1 MTTARWR
8 KSACNL
14 CYVNCGVEVEVLG
27 DGDGERLG
35 RVRGDPAH
43 PRTRGYLCNKA
54 QAIPAYVHH
63 DDRLTTPLRRRPDG
77 THEAIDWD
85 TAITEIAARLGEIV
99 ARHGADVLALYGG
112 GGQGNH
118 AGGAFANSFL
128 RALGSRHVFNAL
140 AQEKTGDFW
149 VNGHLFG
156 AQTCHTAEDIEHCD
170 LLLVIGANP
179 WLAHGFTNAR
189 QAINAIVKDPARR
202 LIVIDPR
209 RSETAAHADLHVPV
223 RPGADAF
230 LMAALLALLIRR
242 EAVDTDFISTHTT
255 GYATVQATLDAV
267 DIERFAAAADVSLS
281 VLEQLADRVQ
291 AAKSMVVRA
300 ELGIQ
305 QGRNSTLN
313 SYLEKLLYLL
323 TGHFGRPGTNALHG
337 WLQPLWANGR
347 GQRYAPLDIEVIAG
361 LLPPNRLAEAIESE
375 HPERLRALWVDSSNP
390 FNTVAD
396 TRRLEA
402 ARERLD
408 LLVAIDVAYTETA
421 AQADYVLPASSQYE
435 KCEYTLFNF
444 EYPVN
449 YFHVR
454 RPLLP
459 PLPGTLPEP
468 EIYLRL
474 VTALGL
480 MPPPPALD
488 AVTNVARSQPA
499 AFAASFANLSR
510 DYPHAAGA
518 GALLLY
524 ATLGR
529 TLPPGTAA
537 AAPLWAS
544 AQRLAASRPAA
555 VARALE
561 LPGDSDPRELG
572 QRLFA
577 AVIESPSGT
586 AISVDDSVW
595 DLVETADGRVH
606 LAIGELLAALAALDP
621 DAVLPSPDYPFI
633 LSAGQRRMQNV
644 NQILRAP
651 HFRKRDPD
659 GALYIHPADLATL
672 DVAEQAW
679 VVVESR
685 RGEVLARARADDG
698 MRRGNVSLPHGYGQ
712 AYPAGD
718 GERRVCGPRINTL
731 TDAQSRDPIAGT
743 PLHKYVPV
751 RLRAADEA
759 EAATAELNSQAIFA
773 ARSATRA

>member
-1 MTTARWR
+1 MTASKWH

-14 CYVNCGVEVEVLG
+14 CYVNCGVEIEVLG
-27 DGDGERLG
+27 DGADARLG
-35 RVRGDPAH
+35 RVRGDPEH
-43 PRTRGYLCNKA
+43 PRTQGYLCNKA

-63 DDRLTTPLRRRPDG
+63 DDRLVTPLRRRADG
-77 THEAIDWD
+77 SHEAIDWD
-85 TAITEIAARLGEIV
+85 TAISEIAARLRETI
-99 ARHGADVLALYGG
+99 AHHGANTLALYGG

-118 AGGAFANSFL
+118 AGGAFTNGFV

-156 AQTCHTAEDIEHCD
+156 AQTCHSAEDIEHCD

-179 WLAHGFTNAR
+179 WLAHGFSNAR
-189 QAINAIVKDPARR
+189 QQINTIVKDPARK

-209 RSETAAHADLHVPV
+209 RSETAAHADLHLAV

-230 LMAALLALLIRR
+230 LMTALLALLIRR
-242 EAVDTDFISTHTT
+242 DAVDTDFIAAHTS
-255 GYATVQATLDAV
+255 GYEAVRATLAAV

-281 VLEQLADRVQ
+281 VLEQLADMVM

-305 QGRNSTLN
+305 QGRYSTLN

-323 TGHFGRPGTNALHG
+323 TGNFGRAGTNALHG

-361 LLPPNRLAEAIESE
+361 LLPPNQLAEAIESE
-375 HPERLRALWVDSSNP
+375 HTERLRALWVDSSNP

-396 TRRLEA
+396 TQRLEA

-408 LLVAIDVAYTETA
+408 LLVAVDVAYTETA
-421 AQADYVLPASSQYE
+421 AQADYVLPASSQFE

-459 PLPGTLPEP
+459 PLAGTLPEP

-474 VTALGL
+474 ATALDL
-480 MPPPPALD
+480 MPPPEALET
-488 AVTNVARSQPA
+488 VTNAARSGPLEFA
-499 AFAASFANLSR
+499 TAFADLAR
-510 DYPHAAGA
+510 DYPDSARA

-524 ATLGR
+524 ATLGQ
-529 TLPPGTAA
+529 TLPHGTAA

-544 AQRLAASRPAA
+544 AQRLAATRPAA
-555 VARALE
+555 VARALDV
-561 LPGDSDPRELG
+561 PADGDPRELG
-572 QRLFA
+572 QRLFESL
-577 AVIESPSGT
+577 INSPSGT
-586 AISVDDSVW
+586 AFSVDDSVW
-595 DLVETADGRVH
+595 DLIETADRRVH
-606 LAIGELLAALAALDP
+606 LEIADLLAAIEALDP
-621 DAVLPSPDYPFI
+621 DEALSSADFPFI

-651 HFRKRDPD
+651 FFRKRDPD
-659 GALYIHPADLATL
+659 GALFIHPADLAAL
-672 DVAEQAW
+672 DVAEREW

-685 RGEVLARARADDG
+685 RGEVVARARIDDG

-712 AYPAGD
+712 AYPAAD
-718 GERRVCGPRINTL
+718 GERRVCGPRINAL
-731 TDAQSRDPIAGT
+731 TDARSRDPIAGT

-773 ARSATRA
+773 AATTRN

>member
-1 MTTARWR
+1 MTTAGWH

-14 CYVNCGVEVEVLG
+14 CYVNCGVEIEVLG
-27 DGDGERLG
+27 DGAAARLG
-35 RVRGDPAH
+35 RVRGDPEH

-63 DDRLTTPLRRRPDG
+63 DDRLTTPLRRRADG
-77 THEAIDWD
+77 SHEAIDWD
-85 TAITEIAARLGEIV
+85 TAIGEIAARLRELI
-99 ARHGADVLALYGG
+99 ARHGANSLALYGG

-118 AGGAFANSFL
+118 AGGAFTNGFL

-156 AQTCHTAEDIEHCD
+156 AQTCHSAEDIEHCD
-170 LLLVIGANP
+170 LLFVLGANP
-179 WLAHGFTNAR
+179 WLAHGFSNAR
-189 QAINAIVKDPARR
+189 QEINAIAKDPARK

-209 RSETAAHADLHVPV
+209 RSETALHADLHVAV
-223 RPGADAF
+223 RPGTDAF
-230 LMAALLALLIRR
+230 LLTALLALLIRR
-242 EAVDTDFISTHTT
+242 DAIDADFIAAHTT
-255 GYATVQATLDAV
+255 GYAAVRRTLVAV
-267 DIERFAAAADVSLS
+267 DIERFAAAADVPLA
-281 VLEQLADRVQ
+281 VLEQLADMVA

-305 QGRNSTLN
+305 QGRYSTLN

-323 TGHFGRPGTNALHG
+323 TGNFGRAGTNALHG

-361 LLPPNRLAEAIESE
+361 LLPPNQLAEAIESE

-396 TRRLEA
+396 TQRLEA
-402 ARERLD
+402 ARARLD
-408 LLVAIDVAYTETA
+408 LLVAVDVAYTETA
-421 AQADYVLPASSQYE
+421 AQADYVLPASSQFE

-444 EYPVN
+444 DYPVN
-449 YFHVR
+449 YVHVR

-459 PLPGTLPEP
+459 PLAGTLPEP

-474 VTALGL
+474 AVALDM
-480 MPPPPALD
+480 MPPPEALE
-488 AVTNVARSQPA
+488 AVTNAALAGPHAFAA
-499 AFAASFANLSR
+499 AFADLAR
-510 DYPHAAGA
+510 DYPGSARA

-529 TLPPGTAA
+529 TLPHGTAA

-544 AQRLAASRPAA
+544 AQRLAATRPAA
-555 VARALE
+555 VARALG
-561 LPGDSDPRELG
+561 LPPEGDPRELG
-572 QRLFA
+572 WRLFES
-577 AVIESPSGT
+577 VIEAPSGT
-586 AISVDDSVW
+586 AFSVDDSVW
-595 DLVETADGRVH
+595 DLIETADRRVH
-606 LAIGELLAALAALDP
+606 LEIAELLAAVDALNP
-621 DAVLPSPDYPFI
+621 DEALPSADYPFI

-651 HFRKRDPD
+651 FFRQRDPD
-659 GALYIHPADLATL
+659 GALYIHPADLAAL
-672 DVAEQAW
+672 EAAERDW
-679 VVVESR
+679 LVVESR
-685 RGEVLARARADDG
+685 RGELVARARSDDG

-712 AYPAGD
+712 AYPASD
-718 GERRVCGPRINTL
+718 GERRVCGPRINAL

-751 RLRAADEA
+751 RLRVADEA

-773 ARSATRA
+773 AATKRA

>member
-1 MTTARWR
+1 MTTASWH

-14 CYVNCGVEVEVLG
+14 CYVNCGVEIEVLG
-27 DGDGERLG
+27 DGADARLG
-35 RVRGDPAH
+35 RVRGDPEH

-63 DDRLTTPLRRRPDG
+63 DDRLTRPLRRRADG

-85 TAITEIAARLGEIV
+85 TAIREIAARLRDIS
-99 ARHGADVLALYGG
+99 ARHGPGTIALYGG

-156 AQTCHTAEDIEHCD
+156 AQTCHSAEDIEHCD
-170 LLLVIGANP
+170 VLLVIGANP
-179 WLAHGFTNAR
+179 WLAHGFSNAR
-189 QAINAIVKDPARR
+189 QQINAIVKDPARK

-209 RSETAAHADLHVPV
+209 RSETAAQADLHVAV

-230 LMAALLALLIRR
+230 LMTALLALLIRR
-242 EAVDTDFISTHTT
+242 DAIDAEFIDAHTT
-255 GYATVQATLDAV
+255 GYAAVRATLAAV
-267 DIERFAAAADVSLS
+267 DIERFAAAADVSPD
-281 VLEQLADRVQ
+281 VLEQLADSV
-291 AAKSMVVRA
+291 AAARSLVVRA

-305 QGRNSTLN
+305 QGRYSTLN

-323 TGHFGRPGTNALHG
+323 TGNFGRPGTNALHG

-347 GQRYAPLDIEVIAG
+347 GQRYAPLDSEVIAG
-361 LLPPNRLAEAIESE
+361 LLPPNQLAEAIASE
-375 HPERLRALWVDSSNP
+375 HPQRLRALWVDSSNP

-396 TRRLEA
+396 TQGLVA

-421 AQADYVLPASSQYE
+421 AQADYVLPASSQFE

-449 YFHVR
+449 FFHVR

-459 PLPGTLPEP
+459 PLAGTLPEP

-474 VTALGL
+474 ATALEL
-480 MPPPPALD
+480 MPPPEALE
-488 AVTNVARSQPA
+488 AVTEAAHAGPLEFAA
-499 AFAASFANLSR
+499 AFACLAS
-510 DYPHAAGA
+510 DYPDAARA

-529 TLPPGTAA
+529 TLPHGTAA

-544 AQRLAASRPAA
+544 AQRLAATRPAA
-555 VARALE
+555 VARALNLSPE
-561 LPGDSDPRELG
+561 SDPRELG
-572 QRLFA
+572 QRLFDTL
-577 AVIESPSGT
+577 IDSPSGT
-586 AISVDDSVW
+586 AFSVDDSVW
-595 DLVETADGRVH
+595 DLIETSDRRVH
-606 LAIGELLAALAALDP
+606 LAIPALLATIDTLDP
-621 DAVLPSPDYPFI
+621 ANVLPSPDYPFI
-633 LSAGQRRMQNV
+633 LSAGQRRLQNV

-651 HFRKRDPD
+651 FFRKRDPD
-659 GALYIHPADLATL
+659 GALYIHPADLADL
-672 DVAEQAW
+672 DAAERDW
-679 VVVESR
+679 LVVQSR
-685 RGEVLARARADDG
+685 RGEVVARARADDG

-712 AYPAGD
+712 AYPASD
-718 GERRVCGPRINTL
+718 GERRVCGPRINEL
-731 TDAQSRDPIAGT
+731 TDARSRDPIAGT
-743 PLHKYVPV
+743 PFHKYVPV
-751 RLRAADEA
+751 RLRVADEA

-773 ARSATRA
+773 AATQRA

>member
-1 MTTARWR
+1 MTTSKWH

-14 CYVNCGVEVEVLG
+14 CYVNCGVEIEVLG
-27 DGDGERLG
+27 DGADARLG
-35 RVRGDPAH
+35 RVRGDSEH
-43 PRTRGYLCNKA
+43 PRTQGYLCNKA

-63 DDRLTTPLRRRPDG
+63 DDRLTTPLRRRADG
-77 THEAIDWD
+77 SHEAIDWD
-85 TAITEIAARLGEIV
+85 TAISEIAARLREVITD
-99 ARHGADVLALYGG
+99 HGANTLALYGG

-118 AGGAFANSFL
+118 AGGAFTNGFV

-156 AQTCHTAEDIEHCD
+156 AQTCHSAEDVEHCD

-179 WLAHGFTNAR
+179 WLAHGFSNAR
-189 QAINAIVKDPARR
+189 QQINAIAKDPARK

-209 RSETAAHADLHVPV
+209 RSETAAHADLHVAV

-230 LMAALLALLIRR
+230 LMTALLALLIRR
-242 EAVDTDFISTHTT
+242 DAIDADFIAAHTT
-255 GYATVQATLDAV
+255 GYAAVRATLAAV
-267 DIERFAAAADVSLS
+267 DIERFAAAADVSLT
-281 VLEQLADRVQ
+281 VLEQLADMVM
-291 AAKSMVVRA
+291 AATSMVVRA

-305 QGRNSTLN
+305 QGRYSTLN

-323 TGHFGRPGTNALHG
+323 TGNFGRAGTNALHG

-361 LLPPNRLAEAIESE
+361 LLPPNQLAEAIESE

-396 TRRLEA
+396 TQRLEA

-408 LLVAIDVAYTETA
+408 LLVAVDVAYTETA
-421 AQADYVLPASSQYE
+421 AQADYVLPASSQFE

-459 PLPGTLPEP
+459 PLAGTLPEP

-474 VTALGL
+474 ATALDL
-480 MPPPPALD
+480 MPPPEALD
-488 AVTNVARSQPA
+488 TVTNAARSGPLEFA
-499 AFAASFANLSR
+499 TAFAGLAR
-510 DYPHAAGA
+510 DYPDSARA

-529 TLPPGTAA
+529 TLPHGTAA

-544 AQRLAASRPAA
+544 AQRLAATRPAA
-555 VARALE
+555 VARALDV
-561 LPGDSDPRELG
+561 PVDGDPRELG
-572 QRLFA
+572 QRLFELL
-577 AVIESPSGT
+577 INSPSGT
-586 AISVDDSVW
+586 AFSVDDSVW
-595 DLVETADGRVH
+595 DLIETVDRRVH
-606 LAIGELLAALAALDP
+606 LEIADLLAAIDALDP
-621 DAVLPSPDYPFI
+621 DEALPSPDYPFI

-651 HFRKRDPD
+651 FFRKRDPD
-659 GALYIHPADLATL
+659 GALFIHPADLAAL
-672 DVAEQAW
+672 DVAERDW

-685 RGEVLARARADDG
+685 RGEVVARARVDDG

-718 GERRVCGPRINTL
+718 GERRVCGPRINEL

-743 PLHKYVPV
+743 PFHKYVPV

-773 ARSATRA
+773 AATARG

>member
-1 MTTARWR
+1 MTTASWH

-14 CYVNCGVEVEVLG
+14 CYVNCGVEIEVLG
-27 DGDGERLG
+27 DGADARLG
-35 RVRGDPAH
+35 RVRGDPEH

-63 DDRLTTPLRRRPDG
+63 DDRLTSPLRRRADG

-85 TAITEIAARLGEIV
+85 TAIREIAARLRDIST
-99 ARHGADVLALYGG
+99 RHGPETIALYGG

-156 AQTCHTAEDIEHCD
+156 AQTCHSAEDIEHCD
-170 LLLVIGANP
+170 VLLVIGANP
-179 WLAHGFTNAR
+179 WLAHGFSNAR
-189 QAINAIVKDPARR
+189 QQINAIVKDPARK

-209 RSETAAHADLHVPV
+209 RSETAAQADLHVAV

-230 LMAALLALLIRR
+230 LMTALLALLIRR
-242 EAVDTDFISTHTT
+242 DAIDAEFIDAHTT
-255 GYATVQATLDAV
+255 GYAAVRATLAAV
-267 DIERFAAAADVSLS
+267 DIERFAAAADVSPD
-281 VLEQLADRVQ
+281 VLEQLADSV
-291 AAKSMVVRA
+291 AAARSLVVRA

-305 QGRNSTLN
+305 QGRYSTLN

-323 TGHFGRPGTNALHG
+323 TGNFGRPGTNALHG

-347 GQRYAPLDIEVIAG
+347 GQRYAPLDSEVIAG
-361 LLPPNRLAEAIESE
+361 LLPPNQLAEAIGSE
-375 HPERLRALWVDSSNP
+375 HPQRLRALWVDSSNP

-396 TRRLEA
+396 TRGLVA

-421 AQADYVLPASSQYE
+421 AQADYVLPASSQFE

-449 YFHVR
+449 FFHVR

-459 PLPGTLPEP
+459 PLAGTLPEP

-474 VTALGL
+474 ATALEL
-480 MPPPPALD
+480 MPPPEALE
-488 AVTNVARSQPA
+488 AVTEAAHAGSLEFA
-499 AFAASFANLSR
+499 TAFACLAS
-510 DYPHAAGA
+510 DYPDAARA

-529 TLPPGTAA
+529 TLPHGTAA

-544 AQRLAASRPAA
+544 AQRLAATRPAA
-555 VARALE
+555 VARALD
-561 LPGDSDPRELG
+561 LSPDGDPRELG
-572 QRLFA
+572 QRLFDTL
-577 AVIESPSGT
+577 IGSPSGT
-586 AISVDDSVW
+586 AFSVDDSVW
-595 DLVETADGRVH
+595 DLIETSDRRVH
-606 LAIGELLAALAALDP
+606 LAIPALLATIDTLDP
-621 DAVLPSPDYPFI
+621 ADVLPSPDYPFI
-633 LSAGQRRMQNV
+633 LAAGQRRLQNV

-651 HFRKRDPD
+651 FFRKRDPD
-659 GALYIHPADLATL
+659 GALYIHPADLAAL
-672 DVAEQAW
+672 DAAERDW
-679 VVVESR
+679 LVVQSR
-685 RGEVLARARADDG
+685 RGEVVARARADDG

-712 AYPAGD
+712 AYPASD
-718 GERRVCGPRINTL
+718 GERRVCGPRINEL

-743 PLHKYVPV
+743 PFHKYVPV
-751 RLRAADEA
+751 RLRVADEA

-773 ARSATRA
+773 AATKRA

>member
-1 MTTARWR
+1 MTTSSWH

-14 CYVNCGVEVEVLG
+14 CYVNCGVEIEVLG
-27 DGDGERLG
+27 DGADARLG

-63 DDRLTTPLRRRPDG
+63 DDRLTTPLRRRADG
-77 THEAIDWD
+77 SHEAIDWD
-85 TAITEIAARLGEIV
+85 TAISEISARLREIT
-99 ARHGADVLALYGG
+99 ARHGANALALYGG

-118 AGGAFANSFL
+118 AGGAFANGFM

-156 AQTCHTAEDIEHCD
+156 AQTCHSAEDIEHCE

-179 WLAHGFTNAR
+179 WLAHGFSNAR
-189 QAINAIVKDPARR
+189 QQINAIVKDPARK

-209 RSETAAHADLHVPV
+209 RSETAAHADLHVAV
-223 RPGADAF
+223 RPGADAY

-242 EAVDTDFISTHTT
+242 EAIDADFIAAHTT
-255 GYATVQATLDAV
+255 GYAAVHATLAAI
-267 DIERFAAAADVSLS
+267 DIERFAAAADVSLD
-281 VLEQLADRVQ
+281 VLEQLADSVT

-305 QGRNSTLN
+305 QGRYSTLN

-323 TGHFGRPGTNALHG
+323 TGNFGRAGTNALHG

-361 LLPPNRLAEAIESE
+361 LLPPNQLAEAIESE

-396 TRRLEA
+396 TKRLAA

-408 LLVAIDVAYTETA
+408 LLVAVDVAYTETA
-421 AQADYVLPASSQYE
+421 AQADYVLPASSQFE

-454 RPLLP
+454 RPLLA
-459 PLPGTLPEP
+459 PLAGTLPEP

-474 VTALGL
+474 ATALDL
-480 MPPPPALD
+480 LPPAD
-488 AVTNVARSQPA
+488 ALAEVMHAANAGACEFAS
-499 AFAASFANLSR
+499 AFAGLAREHPDGAR
-510 DYPHAAGA
+510 A

-524 ATLGR
+524 ATLGQ
-529 TLPPGTAA
+529 TLPHGTAA

-544 AQRLAASRPAA
+544 AQRLAAARPAA
-555 VARALE
+555 VARALGVSADVE
-561 LPGDSDPRELG
+561 PRELA
-572 QRLFA
+572 QQLFA
-577 AVIESPSGT
+577 TVIESPSGT
-586 AISVDDSVW
+586 AFSVDESVW
-595 DLVETADGRVH
+595 DLIETADRRVH
-606 LAIGELLAALAALDP
+606 LEITELLAAIEALDP
-621 DAVLPSPDYPFI
+621 DDALPSPDYPFI
-633 LSAGQRRMQNV
+633 LAAGQRRMQNV

-659 GALYIHPADLATL
+659 GALYIHPADLAVL
-672 DVAEQAW
+672 DVAERAW
-679 VVVESR
+679 LVVESR
-685 RGEVLARARADDG
+685 RGEVVARARADDG

-712 AYPAGD
+712 AYPAND
-718 GERRVCGPRINTL
+718 GERRVCGPRINEL
-731 TDAQSRDPIAGT
+731 TDAQARDPIAGT

-751 RLRAADEA
+751 RLRVADEA

-773 ARSATRA
+773 TNRS

>member
-1 MTTARWR
+1 MTTPVWQ

-14 CYVNCGVEVEVLG
+14 CYVNCGVEIEVLG
-27 DGDGERLG
+27 DGPDARLG
-35 RVRGDPAH
+35 RVRGDADH
-43 PRTRGYLCNKA
+43 PRTRGYLYNKA

-63 DDRLTTPLRRRPDG
+63 DDRLTTPLRRRADG
-77 THEAIDWD
+77 SHEPVSWD
-85 TAITEIAARLGEIV
+85 TAIHEITARLRDVI
-99 ARHGADVLALYGG
+99 ARYGANTLALYGG

-118 AGGAFANSFL
+118 AGGAFTNSFL

-156 AQTCHTAEDIEHCD
+156 AQTCHSAEDVEHCD

-179 WLAHGFTNAR
+179 WLAHGFSNAR
-189 QAINAIVKDPARR
+189 QQLNAIAKDPARK

-209 RSETAAHADLHVPV
+209 RSETAQHADLHVAV
-223 RPGADAF
+223 RPGTDAF
-230 LMAALLALLIRR
+230 LLTALLALLIRR
-242 EAVDTDFISTHTT
+242 DAVDVDFIAAHTTDFER
-255 GYATVQATLDAV
+255 VRATLDAV
-267 DIERFAAAADVSLS
+267 DIERFAAAADVPLT
-281 VLEQLADRVQ
+281 VLEQIADMVA

-305 QGRNSTLN
+305 QGRYSTLN
-313 SYLEKLLYLL
+313 SYLEKLLYLI
-323 TGHFGRPGTNALHG
+323 TGHFGRHGTNALHG

-361 LLPPNRLAEAIESE
+361 LLPPNQLAEAIESD
-375 HPERLRALWVDSSNP
+375 HAERLRVLWVDSSNP

-396 TRRLEA
+396 TQRLEA

-408 LLVAIDVAYTETA
+408 LLVTVDVAYTETA
-421 AQADYVLPASSQYE
+421 AQADYVLPASSQFE

-444 EYPVN
+444 DYPAN

-459 PLPGTLPEP
+459 PLAGTLPEP

-474 VTALGL
+474 AEALDL
-480 MPPPPALD
+480 TPPPEALD
-488 AVTNVARSQPA
+488 TVTDAARAGPAEFAA
-499 AFAASFANLSR
+499 AFAELVR
-510 DYPHAAGA
+510 DYPDCARA

-529 TLPPGTAA
+529 TLPPGMAG

-544 AQRLAASRPAA
+544 AQRLAATRPVA
-555 VARALE
+555 VARALD
-561 LPGDSDPRELG
+561 LPSDRDPREIG
-572 QRLFA
+572 QCLFDTL
-577 AVIESPSGT
+577 IDSPSGV
-586 AISVDDSVW
+586 AFSIDNSVW
-595 DLVETADGRVH
+595 DLIETADRRVH
-606 LAIGELLAALAALDP
+606 LAIPILLDSIAALDP
-621 DAVLPSPDYPFI
+621 DDALPSPDYPFV

-651 HFRKRDPD
+651 YFRKRDPD
-659 GALYIHPADLATL
+659 GALFIHPADLASL
-672 DVAEQAW
+672 DVVERNW
-679 VVVESR
+679 VVVESC
-685 RGEVLARARADDG
+685 RGEVVARAQADDG

-712 AYPAGD
+712 AYPASD
-718 GERRVCGPRINTL
+718 GERRVCGPRINEL
-731 TDAQSRDPIAGT
+731 TDAHARDPIAGT
-743 PLHKYVPV
+743 PFHKYVPV

-773 ARSATRA
+773 GATKRD

>member
-1 MTTARWR
+1 MTTSKWH

-14 CYVNCGVEVEVLG
+14 CYVNCGVAIEVLG
-27 DGDGERLG
+27 DGADARLG
-35 RVRGDPAH
+35 RVRGDHEH
-43 PRTRGYLCNKA
+43 PRTQGYVCNKA

-63 DDRLTTPLRRRPDG
+63 DDRLTTPLRRRADG
-77 THEAIDWD
+77 SHEAIDWD
-85 TAITEIAARLGEIV
+85 TAITEIAARLREIIMH
-99 ARHGADVLALYGG
+99 HGANTLALYGG

-118 AGGAFANSFL
+118 AGGAFTNGFV

-156 AQTCHTAEDIEHCD
+156 AQTCHSAEDIEHCD

-179 WLAHGFTNAR
+179 WLAHGFSNAR
-189 QAINAIVKDPARR
+189 QQINTIVKDPARK

-209 RSETAAHADLHVPV
+209 RSETAAHADLHLAV

-230 LMAALLALLIRR
+230 LMTALLALLIRR
-242 EAVDTDFISTHTT
+242 DAVDTGFIAAHTT
-255 GYATVQATLDAV
+255 GYEAVRATLAAV

-281 VLEQLADRVQ
+281 VLEQLADMVM

-305 QGRNSTLN
+305 QGRYSTLN

-323 TGHFGRPGTNALHG
+323 TGNFGRAGTNALHG

-361 LLPPNRLAEAIESE
+361 LLPPNQLAEAIESE

-396 TRRLEA
+396 TQRLEA

-408 LLVAIDVAYTETA
+408 LLVAVDVAYTETA
-421 AQADYVLPASSQYE
+421 AQADYVLPASSQFE

-444 EYPVN
+444 EFPVN

-459 PLPGTLPEP
+459 PLAGTLPEP

-474 VTALGL
+474 ATALDL
-480 MPPPPALD
+480 MPPPEALET
-488 AVTNVARSQPA
+488 VTNAARSGPLEFA
-499 AFAASFANLSR
+499 TAFTSLAR
-510 DYPHAAGA
+510 DYPDSARA
-518 GALLLY
+518 GALLLF
-524 ATLGR
+524 ATLGQ
-529 TLPPGTAA
+529 TLPHGTAA

-544 AQRLAASRPAA
+544 AQRLAATRPAA

-561 LPGDSDPRELG
+561 VPADGEPRELG
-572 QRLFA
+572 QRLFESL
-577 AVIESPSGT
+577 INSPSGT
-586 AISVDDSVW
+586 AFSVDDSVW
-595 DLVETADGRVH
+595 DLIETADRRVH
-606 LAIGELLAALAALDP
+606 LEIADLLAAIEALDP
-621 DAVLPSPDYPFI
+621 DEALPSPDFPFI

-651 HFRKRDPD
+651 FFRKRDPD
-659 GALYIHPADLATL
+659 GALFIHPADLAAL
-672 DVAEQAW
+672 DVAEREW
-679 VVVESR
+679 VVVESH
-685 RGEVLARARADDG
+685 RGEVVARARIDHG

-712 AYPAGD
+712 AYPASD
-718 GERRVCGPRINTL
+718 GERRVCGPRINEL

-759 EAATAELNSQAIFA
+759 EVATAELNSQAIFA
-773 ARSATRA
+773 TTTAG